1 MVAYRVTQ
9 GLYRLVISQIIYAI
23 YLSAFSY
30 LCISKI
36 HLNAIQPLVPS
47 QFFLIHVFP
56 KAPIPSFFVLIYCC
70 CLTTATRQ
78 KKNNNKKILNPS
90 NKHIR
95 INIRGP
101 C

>member
-56 KAPIPSFFVLIYCC
+56 KAPIPSFFCSDLLLLPNHSYE
-70 CLTTATRQ
+70 AE
-78 KKNNNKKILNPS
+78 KNNNKKILNPS